1 MKMAAM
7 LDLCDLVNKATYRNV
22 GGDRFDMVT
31 VPPALLTMAQ
41 AALLLWREG
50 LMIRQKDHVILF
62 ASDFIER
69 NECLSIT

>member
-1 MKMAAM
+1 
-7 LDLCDLVNKATYRNV
+7 
-22 GGDRFDMVT
+22 MVT